1 MGTDEMSLVR
11 ELRAEAPVPDRGRW
25 PGAANG

>member
-11 ELRAEAPVPDRGRW
+11 ELRADAPAPGRADLA
-25 PGAANG
+25 GGGSG